1 MSELLCID
9 IMVRIMVRINIVCG
23 RSWDP
28 RLLTTIFALAADLGG
43 QVVHDVSIL
52 ECIFTQQRV

>member
-9 IMVRIMVRINIVCG
+9 IMDRIKIVCG

-43 QVVHDVSIL
+43 QVVDDLSIL